1 MPWLRLRLQL
11 CSRVVSGLEAPR
23 PLYFSCFCMEFTSH
37 SWSHSKCVVNN
48 THTHHTT
55 PHHTTPHHTTPHH
68 TTHTHTHTTHHT
80 PPPPPSVLLRVT
92 LQVALT
98 GNFSGRCE
106 RTRWS
111 RHEAAATTALVVA
124 TRATTIKQQAN
135 KNQTRIEQETNKK
148 QTKKQTRSKPTNQHK
163 QTHKQTHKHTNTQTH
178 THKQANNTNK
188 HTHKQTNKQTNKQT
202 DKQTHTQKTNNY
214 NAARNVGTVRAWRA
228 GKARKPHDG
237 LARDV
242 EGCK

>member
-37 SWSHSKCVVNN
+37 SWSQSKCVVNN
-48 THTHHTT
+48 NTHHTT
-55 PHHTTPHHTTPHH
+55 PHHTTPHHTP
-68 TTHTHTHTTHHT
+68 HTTHHT
-80 PPPPPSVLLRVT
+80 PHTTHHTPPPSVLLRVT
-92 LQVALT
+92 WQVALT

-111 RHEAAATTALVVA
+111 RHEAAATTALAVA

-148 QTKKQTRSKPTNQHK
+148 PRRNKREANNKPTK
-163 QTHKQTHKHTNTQTH
+163 QHKQTHKHTNKQTHTH

-188 HTHKQTNKQTNKQT
+188 QTNKQT
-202 DKQTHTQKTNNY
+202 D
-214 NAARNVGTVRAWRA
+214 R
-228 GKARKPHDG
+228 
-237 LARDV
+237 
-242 EGCK
+242 